1 MRADISGLQ
10 DPQVYQAR
18 DKYGLWSRK
27 RLAKGVSELKILM
40 RVLLRNI
47 NFLSGDASL
56 TDDSHARYCNEKGY
70 AIL

>member
-1 MRADISGLQ
+1 MRADKSGLQ

-18 DKYGLWSRK
+18 DKYWLWIRK

-40 RVLLRNI
+40 RVLLPNV

-70 AIL
+70 AIF

>member
-1 MRADISGLQ
+1 MWADKSGLQ

-27 RLAKGVSELKILM
+27 RLAKGVSDVKILG
-40 RVLLRNI
+40 RIPLPNV

-56 TDDSHARYCNEKGY
+56 TDNSHARYCNQKGY
-70 AIL
+70 ATL